1 MLISK
6 LLIWKKIPVM
16 EFLAS
21 TQYTQG
27 TLQTV
32 RSLCEPIN
40 LLIGNFDSPTE
51 VQLNSW

>member
-16 EFLAS
+16 QFLAS
-21 TQYTQG
+21 TQDTQG

-32 RSLCEPIN
+32 KSLYEPIS
-40 LLIGNFDSPTE
+40 LLIGNFESPTE